1 MSLSL
6 VEKTSFLSSAKMN
19 FNVSIIYCQFFGFT
33 FFSDNID
40 MVNYSDDNTEGLESL
55 YQRVT
60 EKTLSYPWTYH
71 FTGYV
76 TITSNII
83 N

>member
-1 MSLSL
+1 
-6 VEKTSFLSSAKMN
+6 
-19 FNVSIIYCQFFGFT
+19 
-33 FFSDNID
+33 

-60 EKTLSYPWTYH
+60 EQTLSYPWTYH

-76 TITSNII
+76 TITSNIT